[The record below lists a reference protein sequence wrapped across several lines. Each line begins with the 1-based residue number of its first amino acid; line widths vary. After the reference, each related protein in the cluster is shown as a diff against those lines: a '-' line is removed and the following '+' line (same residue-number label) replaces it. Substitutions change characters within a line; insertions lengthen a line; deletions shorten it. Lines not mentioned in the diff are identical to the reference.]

1 MNQSILTLAF
11 LSVAAGC
18 FAQKAEHVKYPR
30 DSEEPYV
37 TPGKNLQRPRRN
49 NTTWLDVAH
58 EVQLEWNK
66 APRGP
71 HGEVTFKEPVTVRP
85 KLVRGDPRD
94 KLVALSF
101 DDGPHDQWTEK
112 LLKILHEENVKAT
125 FFLVGEMA
133 QKRPDLVRKIAEEKH
148 ELGNHSFSHVT
159 LSNLSPFEMEVEW
172 RAANEAIYAASGIT
186 PVVCRPPGGRYN
198 DDVIFAAHRNRM
210 TTVLWTDDP
219 GDYAKISS
227 EVLLKRTL
235 PQIRNGANVL
245 LHSGTKCTV
254 DILPLLIRS
263 LKAKGYQFVTATEL
277 SNSRLDIPGDRRNWF
292 VAKPTRHASR

>member
-1 MNQSILTLAF
+1 MNRTLLSLAVLSLTCAT
-11 LSVAAGC
+11 

-30 DSEEPYV
+30 DSEEPHV
-37 TPGKNLQRPRRN
+37 TPGKNVQRPRRN
-49 NTTWLDVAH
+49 NPFWLETAQ
-58 EVQLEWNK
+58 EVQAEWNK
-66 APRGP
+66 APRGR
-71 HGEVTFKEPVTVRP
+71 HGEVMFKEPVTVRP

-112 LLKILHEENVKAT
+112 LLKILRDENVKAT

-133 QKRPDLVRKIAEEKH
+133 QKRPDLVRKIAEAGH

-172 RAANEAIYAASGIT
+172 RAANEAIKAACGIT

-198 DDVIFAAHRNRM
+198 DDVIFAAHRNKM

-219 GDYAKISS
+219 GDYAKISP
-227 EVLLKRTL
+227 EVLLRRTL

-245 LHSGTKCTV
+245 LHSGIKSTI
-254 DILPLLIRS
+254 DLLPMLIRT
-263 LKAKGYQFVTATEL
+263 LKAKGYQFVTDTVL
-277 SNSRLDIPGDRRNWF
+277 SNSRLDIPGDTQNWF
-292 VAKPTRHASR
+292 VIKPTHRASR